1 MRHHVDHR
9 TLGRYG
15 SHRRLMLG
23 NMAASLFLNGSITT
37 TVTRAKELRRVA
49 EKLITRAKGG
59 SVHDIRVVFSKMPH
73 KAAATKL
80 FQEIAPKYKSFDKG
94 GYTRIVKLG
103 ARKGDGSPMAVI
115 ELIEREQTAAAAT
128 ATEQK

>member
-1 MRHHVDHR
+1 MRHKVDHR

-15 SHRRLMLG
+15 SHRGLMLG
-23 NMAASLFLNGSITT
+23 NMAASLILKGSITT

-49 EKLITRAKGG
+49 EKLITRARGG

-73 KAAATKL
+73 KQAATKL
-80 FQEIAPKYKSFDKG
+80 FQEIAPKYKTFDKG

-115 ELIEREQTAAAAT
+115 ELVEKADEAA
-128 ATEQK
+128 K